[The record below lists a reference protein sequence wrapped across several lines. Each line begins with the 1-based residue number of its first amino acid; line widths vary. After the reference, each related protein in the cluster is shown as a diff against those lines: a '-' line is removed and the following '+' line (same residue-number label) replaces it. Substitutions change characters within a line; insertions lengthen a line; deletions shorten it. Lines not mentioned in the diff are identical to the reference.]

1 MHFSHN
7 GDGTGSKFTK
17 IAIVSALHVALGAAL
32 IHNMDSKMF
41 SMPKAM
47 EEIVLFTPE
56 VPKPPPPPPPEP
68 PKPKTRATPA
78 PKVFTPPVEVEVPQ
92 EPTVEAPVQTTSE
105 PSPEVTEPGPVT
117 PEAPPAPPSRNTGE
131 MFSAALA
138 NADACAK
145 PDYPARAAREGV
157 SGTVQLALLIG
168 PDGRVTD
175 SKVQRSS
182 GSRELDRAAQSALS
196 LCQFKPATQGGTPQA
211 AWGQIAYVWTLD

>member
-1 MHFSHN
+1 MHFSHT

-17 IAIVSALHVALGAAL
+17 VAIVSALHVALGAAL
-32 IHNMDSKMF
+32 IHNMDSKVF
-41 SMPKAM
+41 TMPKAM

-56 VPKPPPPPPPEP
+56 APKPPPPPPEP
-68 PKPKTRATPA
+68 PKPKPRTAPA
-78 PKVFTPPVEVEVPQ
+78 PKVFTPPVEVDVPMEQ
-92 EPTVEAPVQTTSE
+92 IVEAPIQTTSE

-117 PEAPPAPPSRNTGE
+117 PDAPPAQASNNRGE

-138 NADACAK
+138 NADACDK

-157 SGTVQLALLIG
+157 TGTVELALLIG

-175 SKVQRSS
+175 SRVQRSS
-182 GSRELDRAAQSALS
+182 GSRDLDRAAQSALS
-196 LCQFKPATQGGTPQA
+196 LCQFKPAMQAGVPQA